1 MARARNIKPGFFRN
15 EILLEM
21 PLQHRLSFIGLW
33 CLANRDG
40 RLEDRPKRI
49 KLEITPFD
57 AFDMDAILDDLAAN
71 EFITRYQA
79 AGIKVIQIVN
89 FHRHQNPHSTEKDG
103 VMPDQD
109 GKFTVNKR
117 GKNNSITGESYLANS
132 PITVK
137 NPSTNALIPD
147 SLIPDS
153 KPIRSKNPSEHA
165 VDGFADFWVQYPK
178 KVAKPAAA
186 KAWSKVKPTGQTLT
200 ELMAGLVRQKASP
213 EWNKDGGQFIPH
225 AATWINGRRWED
237 EPTSTGSQSSLPWPA
252 NSLFAGAV

>member
-33 CLANRDG
+33 CLADRDG

-49 KLEITPFD
+49 KLEITPLD
-57 AFDMDAILDDLAAN
+57 PFDMDAILDDLAAN
-71 EFITRYQA
+71 GFITRYQA
-79 AGIKVIQIVN
+79 AEIKVIQIVN
-89 FHRHQNPHSTEKDG
+89 FHLHQNPHSTEKDG
-103 VMPDQD
+103 VMPDKD

-117 GKNNSITGESYLANS
+117 GKNNSITGDSYLANS

-137 NPSTNALIPD
+137 KPSTNALIPD
-147 SLIPDS
+147 S
-153 KPIRSKNPSEHA
+153 KPIRSQKTSEHA
-165 VDGFADFWVQYPK
+165 DDGFADFWDQYPK

-186 KAWSKVKPTGQTLT
+186 KAWSKIKPTGQTLAD
-200 ELMAGLVRQKASP
+200 LMTGLIQQKTSP
-213 EWNKDGGQFIPH
+213 DWVKDGGQFIPH
-225 AATWINGRRWED
+225 ASTWINGRRWED
-237 EPTSTGSQSSLPWPA
+237 EPTSMGSNPTHSPA